1 MVWEPGVQGSGIP
14 EEAPQ
19 LELEEPPET
28 PRGCTPSRETF
39 SGARDLFPN
48 SDDVSIVRSV
58 SEKLVQE
65 NQTIG
70 GLHLRSTPLSCT
82 LPLIG
87 GLHLRHIRHT
97 SVGSIGASSADE
109 EAWDNELAE
118 FEGFRVEM
126 SRYPMVDGVPSEE
139 TPWAKLTE
147 AYQWINSAFSQKSPS
162 APEQMW
168 MASPLFTAQEVAEE
182 NEPETRPDTLPPPL
196 PEAQPAP
203 LPEPLP
209 EPSAELQQGP
219 LPVPAPDLEPEVV
232 EEVVVVEPE
241 NPAESLAP
249 PPPSASPQPPST
261 PRITAGVDD
270 AGESARAAASSADA
284 PDSLKMGKAPAGV
297 VAAVDL
303 SNEYQPA
310 YQWMSPLYEP
320 TTTTSKGLGNIEN
333 MRTPTHW
340 RSISSVAFERGHGDS
355 DASDQVET
363 FDHWFAGMDES
374 NQPDETGSVIQHDEL
389 NDSLSQIS
397 NSPSQTGGCESGI
410 YDNQTWTIFEP
421 SYGRSPP
428 SDTRINPAAESVP
441 AVKVMVDYWEDKV
454 TNPEPPE
461 NPEPPYVRKTTIEG
475 ALPEGLPSPIYYTG
489 MEPYEMPYPENEAF
503 ALELSSGSDL
513 ELQRPAS
520 DDHHELLPNSR
531 DLADPAVI
539 DGNETKEMEE

>member
-1 MVWEPGVQGSGIP
+1 
-14 EEAPQ
+14 
-19 LELEEPPET
+19 
-28 PRGCTPSRETF
+28 
-39 SGARDLFPN
+39 
-48 SDDVSIVRSV
+48 
-58 SEKLVQE
+58 
-65 NQTIG
+65 
-70 GLHLRSTPLSCT
+70 
-82 LPLIG
+82 
-87 GLHLRHIRHT
+87 
-97 SVGSIGASSADE
+97 
-109 EAWDNELAE
+109 
-118 FEGFRVEM
+118 M

-297 VAAVDL
+297 VAAVGVSRHPEAVMPVSMFRPYQPLKGGVGSGWGSGGEDEKDL

-374 NQPDETGSVIQHDEL
+374 NQPDETGFGCSVL
-389 NDSLSQIS
+389 NSGSGDGERAT
-397 NSPSQTGGCESGI
+397 NRREAVKAESMGQLRLAVGAALTAP
-410 YDNQTWTIFEP
+410 DNQTWTIFEP

-531 DLADPAVI
+531 MGVSDLNSNLDNLGCSSVHPATDAGYSALVTCSVSI
-539 DGNETKEMEE
+539 VPVH